1 MDAVVEEGWNRDGV
15 SQPRQD
21 WSVPVT
27 ELCHTSLPS
36 PVSCLAGALQGKQRL
51 FSTDSWGFLS
61 PGSPGSGQ
69 AGPAH
74 HQGVCASHPFLLGS
88 SLCAL

>member
-1 MDAVVEEGWNRDGV
+1 MDAGVEEGWNRDGL

-21 WSVPVT
+21 WSIPVI

-36 PVSCLAGALQGKQRL
+36 PASCLAGALQGKQRL
-51 FSTDSWGFLS
+51 FSIDSCEFT
-61 PGSPGSGQ
+61 SPGSGQ

-74 HQGVCASHPFLLGS
+74 HQGGCVSHPFLLGS